1 MSVRSLSAAALVA
14 ATAAVAAPSAGATGG
29 YGYAPCCEPV
39 VVVDPCCEP
48 DAPGLKERIALRRA
62 DRLDRRSLRLE
73 QRADRIRGRFAD
85 DCPDCVVP
93 VAPAYAGGYGYSAH
107 TYQQTSYGYAGYG
120 HPGMGYGYGY

>member
-39 VVVDPCCEP
+39 VVDPCCEP
-48 DAPGLKERIALRRA
+48 DHVGLRERIAMRRA

-73 QRADRIRGRFAD
+73 QRADRIRDRFAD
-85 DCPDCVVP
+85 DCCPP
-93 VAPAYAGGYGYSAH
+93 YGVAPAYAGGYGYSAH
-107 TYQQTSYGYAGYG
+107 SYQQTSYGYTGYG
-120 HPGMGYGYGY
+120 HPGMSYGYGY